1 MTAVGGEDMP
11 KFILVPDSYKG
22 TMSSTEVCAAME
34 RGIRSIIPN
43 AIVDPLPVADGGE
56 GSVDAFLSAIGGEK
70 RLVEVCGPYFDK
82 IESYYGVLG
91 EGQTAVIEMAACAG
105 LPLVYHKKDPSRATT
120 YGVGELMLHA
130 ANNGC
135 KQIIMCLGGSA
146 TNDGGCGA
154 AAAAGIRFYDK
165 KGRQFIPVGSTLA
178 DIVFIDASGIS
189 PALSGVDI
197 VTMCDVD
204 NPLYGE
210 FGAAYIFAPQKGADD
225 RMVRMLDDGLR
236 CLAGVTKSDEI
247 ARMGG
252 SGAAGGMGFGMRVFF
267 NSKLRMG
274 LETVLDI
281 TGFDELLHGTDYVF
295 TGEGRIDPQSMHG
308 KVVIGVAKRAKREGV
323 PVIAVVGDISDG
335 IEEAYNKGVTAIF
348 SINRV
353 AVDKEQA
360 RRRAPRDLEMTVAD
374 IVRMLRLK

>member
-1 MTAVGGEDMP
+1 MTAAGGVDMP

-22 TMSSTEVCAAME
+22 TMSSTQVCAAME
-34 RGIRSIIPN
+34 RGIRRVLPD
-43 AIVDPLPVADGGE
+43 AIVDSLPVADGGE

-70 RLVEVCGPYFDK
+70 RSVEVCGPYFDK

-91 EGQTAVIEMAACAG
+91 DGQTAVIEMAACAG
-105 LPLVYHKKDPSRATT
+105 LPLVYNKKDPSRTTT
-120 YGVGELMLHA
+120 YGVGEMMLHA
-130 ANNGC
+130 ANSGC
-135 KQIIMCLGGSA
+135 RQIIMCLGGSA

-165 KGRQFIPVGSTLA
+165 KGRQFIPVGGTLA

-189 PALSGVDI
+189 PVLAGVDV

-210 FGAAYIFAPQKGADD
+210 LGAAYIFAPQKGANE

-236 CLAGVTKSDEI
+236 GLAKATKADET

-274 LETVLDI
+274 IETVLDI
-281 TGFDELLHGTDYVF
+281 TGFDDLLHGTDYVF
-295 TGEGRIDPQSMHG
+295 TGEGCIDPQSMHG
-308 KVVIGVAKRAKREGV
+308 KVVIGVAKRAERAGV

-335 IEEAYNKGVTAIF
+335 IEEAYNMGVTAIF

-374 IVRMLRLK
+374 IARILR

>member
-1 MTAVGGEDMP
+1 MP

-22 TMSSTEVCAAME
+22 TMSSIQVCEAMK
-34 RGIRSIIPN
+34 RGILRVISDADITS
-43 AIVDPLPVADGGE
+43 LPVADGGE

-70 RLVEVCGPYFDK
+70 HFVEVCGPYFGK
-82 IESYYGVLG
+82 TESYYGVLG
-91 EGQTAVIEMAACAG
+91 DGRTAVIEMAACAG
-105 LPLVYHKKDPSRATT
+105 LPLVYNKKDPSRTTT

-130 ANNGC
+130 ANSGC
-135 KQIIMCLGGSA
+135 KRIIICLGGSA

-165 KGRQFIPVGSTLA
+165 DGRQFIPVGETLA
-178 DIVFIDASGIS
+178 DIASIDVSGKSPKLADVSFI
-189 PALSGVDI
+189 
-197 VTMCDVD
+197 TMCDVD

-210 FGAAYIFAPQKGADD
+210 SGAAYVFAPQKGADD
-225 RMVRMLDDGLR
+225 AMVRRLDDGLR
-236 CLAGVTKSDEI
+236 TLAKA
-247 ARMGG
+247 ARADDKARSGG

-267 NSKLRMG
+267 GSKLCMG
-274 LETVLDI
+274 IETVLDI
-281 TGFDELLHGTDYVF
+281 TDFNRLLLDADCVF

-308 KVVIGVAKRAKREGV
+308 KVVIGVAKRAKRAGI

-335 IEEAYNKGVTAIF
+335 IDAAYTMGVTAIF

-360 RRRAPRDLEMTVAD
+360 RKRAPHDLELTVAD
-374 IVRMLRLK
+374 IMRLLKQQ